1 MNICIFVLLRRKLRH
16 TYKTNDPGNC
26 WLVAEGK
33 VYFAQ
38 VFDYGVHDKSRYFPT
53 LKILWGFYLSQK
65 SLSKRN
71 KAFSSKVKTSEFGP
85 EKYGLVSS
93 RAFFFSGRVNKE

>member
-1 MNICIFVLLRRKLRH
+1 M
-16 TYKTNDPGNC
+16 
-26 WLVAEGK
+26 AEDK

-38 VFDYGVHDKSRYFPT
+38 VFGYAVHDNSRYFST

-65 SLSKRN
+65 SLSKRK
-71 KAFSSKVKTSEFGP
+71 KAFSSRVKTSEFGP